1 MLTHTDLKKGVR
13 FIFNK
18 EPYEVIESSFLFKG
32 RGGSTVQTK
41 IKNLITGNIISK
53 TIHPS
58 DTFEEAEISKIEV
71 KYLYQHRDKYFFCE
85 KNNPSKRFDLTSGQI
100 GKGSR
105 FLKPDQIVEGIAFS
119 ARGGPALGWKEK
131 IVDISLPI
139 KTNLKVIEAPPG
151 IKGGRAEPGTK
162 TVTLET
168 GTKINVPLFIKEGDI
183 IEINTQTGEYVRRSE

>member
-105 FLKPDQIVEGIAFS
+105 FLKPNQIIEGISF
-119 ARGGPALGWKEK
+119 KEK